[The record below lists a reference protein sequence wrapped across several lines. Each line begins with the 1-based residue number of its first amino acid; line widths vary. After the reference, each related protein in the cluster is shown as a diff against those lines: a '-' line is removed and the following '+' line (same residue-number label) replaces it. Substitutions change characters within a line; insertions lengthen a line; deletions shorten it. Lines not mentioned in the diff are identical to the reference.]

1 MSFHCKS
8 NLSFFILAIYD
19 RKMNPSLKKLRVFV
33 SEAIQSA
40 LFLRSLKTNVQLFNL
55 LFSFLTQTGFHSFL

>member
-1 MSFHCKS
+1 M
-8 NLSFFILAIYD
+8 LAIYD

-55 LFSFLTQTGFHSFL
+55 LFSLLTQTGFHSFL